1 MPASS
6 PTMLFTWSAES
17 ILVGLVAYAVCE
29 PNYLIYAQLALACL
43 TCVLHVVALAA
54 ASDSHHSIS
63 VSYLCVV
70 TAMLVQ
76 DRTGPLE
83 SLNSMVTM
91 CAFVVAEV
99 VALGMT
105 FASCEGATALF
116 LHSRGHFALLLGVGL
131 DFVRCWNPFI
141 GGGVVLFIIAAQ
153 CAPFASVGLAC
164 SIGAAGAFTAWS
176 FLAGSWYQVGAGG
189 VVFLASAGWLL
200 GVWLVQ
206 LPELVLPEVVLPS
219 APPLMSRP
227 PSLMVWPRMRPPL
240 FKEGLS
246 RHKET

>member
-43 TCVLHVVALAA
+43 TCVLHVAALAA

-116 LHSRGHFALLLGVGL
+116 LHSRGWVRVRSVLEPVHRRGGSAFYYRGTVRAIRERRPCMQHWGRGRIHGLELLGGKLVSGRGWRRCVSCVGRVASWRVVGPAARAGVAGGCFAIRPATHEQAAVL
-131 DFVRCWNPFI
+131 D
-141 GGGVVLFIIAAQ
+141 
-153 CAPFASVGLAC
+153 GLAQDAP
-164 SIGAAGAFTAWS
+164 AALQGRS
-176 FLAGSWYQVGAGG
+176 VS
-189 VVFLASAGWLL
+189 S
-200 GVWLVQ
+200 
-206 LPELVLPEVVLPS
+206 
-219 APPLMSRP
+219 
-227 PSLMVWPRMRPPL
+227 
-240 FKEGLS
+240 
-246 RHKET
+246 